1 MQSDG
6 ITNMNQSV
14 RVAHLALKH
23 RMVIP
28 LFKLKGATSGRSHD
42 RLETELKGATSGES
56 HDRPVFELKGA
67 ISGVT
72 HVRPVTE
79 LKGATSGEYLYS
91 E

>member
-23 RMVIP
+23 RMVISV
-28 LFKLKGATSGRSHD
+28 F
-42 RLETELKGATSGES
+42 ELKGATSGEF
-56 HDRPVFELKGA
+56 HDRPIIE
-67 ISGVT
+67 
-72 HVRPVTE
+72 P
-79 LKGATSGEYLYS
+79 KGATSGEYLYS